1 MNSEIKN
8 RPIPIRRQYGET
20 LGFAKCQAG
29 PVAEGKTQRQG
40 FGNHRRNQG
49 GLTVIEIHDFMY
61 ELPHIFGAFFVAHAF
76 LSQLLQ
82 NSIRWVSGGGSP
94 VTVEGDGLI
103 ETFAWETQAGFA
115 LHILNYT
122 NPNLHRGWIRK
133 FYPIAE
139 QKVRMK
145 VPVERRVTGVE
156 LLRAETQAPF
166 RVSGDAIEFTIPKV
180 IDYEVAAISTS

>member
-1 MNSEIKN
+1 
-8 RPIPIRRQYGET
+8 
-20 LGFAKCQAG
+20 
-29 PVAEGKTQRQG
+29 
-40 FGNHRRNQG
+40 
-49 GLTVIEIHDFMY
+49 
-61 ELPHIFGAFFVAHAF
+61 
-76 LSQLLQ
+76 
-82 NSIRWVSGGGSP
+82 
-94 VTVEGDGLI
+94 
-103 ETFAWETQAGFA
+103 
-115 LHILNYT
+115 LNYT

-156 LLRAETQAPF
+156 LLRAEMQAPF